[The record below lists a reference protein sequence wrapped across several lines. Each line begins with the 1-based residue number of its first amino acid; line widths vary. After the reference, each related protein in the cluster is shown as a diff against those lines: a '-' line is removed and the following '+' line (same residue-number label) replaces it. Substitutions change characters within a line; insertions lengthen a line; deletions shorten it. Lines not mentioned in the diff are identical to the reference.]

1 MTTTTT
7 TPLWFIDNLARVR
20 LDGEASGGAIA
31 IVESTGRRGD
41 MPPLHVHHREDE
53 VWHVLA
59 GRLSIHL
66 PGGSGEIGPGEAA
79 FGPRGVPHTYRV
91 ESPRAR
97 WLVTTARGDFERFV
111 RSLARPAESDDL
123 PPLQPPTSEQVEHVA
138 ATAAAHGIELVGPPL
153 EARTVAA

>member
-1 MTTTTT
+1 MSQ
-7 TPLWFIDNLARVR
+7 PQWFLGAAVRVLASCDEG
-20 LDGEASGGAIA
+20 DGVSVI
-31 IVESTGRRGD
+31 ESAAREGD
-41 MPPLHVHHREDE
+41 SPPLHVHTTEDE
-53 VWHVLA
+53 VFHVLD
-59 GRLSIHL
+59 GELRLSV
-66 PGGSGEIGPGEAA
+66 GGEELTLAAGEAA
-79 FGPRGVPHTYRV
+79 RAPRGVPHTYRV